1 MKLMHVDSSPVG
13 TKSRSRMLAAEFVEK
28 LRTLDPNLTVDY
40 LDLAEHAPPHTT
52 GAFVAASY
60 AKPDQRTPEM
70 NAVLAESD
78 ALCQRLLDADALLL
92 SVPMY
97 NWSMPSTTKSF
108 IEATMRAG
116 LTFGFDANGG
126 LIGLVNRQKVL
137 FVTTR
142 GGDTRPGAPF
152 AGMDALTAALQ
163 NAFAFIGV
171 THTQFVD
178 AQPIDFGTPEECAAA
193 LDRARAEL
201 AVIAE
206 QWAPVA
212 VS

>member
-13 TKSRSRMLAAEFVEK
+13 AKSRSRMLAAEFVEM
-28 LRTLDPNLTVDY
+28 LRARDPELIVDY

-52 GAFVAASY
+52 GLFVAASY

-78 ALCQRLLDADALLL
+78 ELCQRLLDSDALLL

-97 NWSMPSTTKSF
+97 NWSMPSSTKAF

-116 LTFGFDANGG
+116 LTYSIDADGS
-126 LIGLVNRQKVL
+126 IQGLVNRQKVL
-137 FVTTR
+137 FVTAR

-152 AGMDALTAALQ
+152 AGMDALTAALR

-171 THTQFVD
+171 SGPEFVD
-178 AQPIDFGTPEECAAA
+178 AQPTDFAPPEECAAA
-193 LDRARAEL
+193 LDRARVEL
-201 AVIAE
+201 GAIAE
-206 QWAPVA
+206 RWIPIA
-212 VS
+212 VG